1 MQEESATTKRYVEES
16 RVASEKALMEV
27 RSELSAFI
35 DEQRVFCGFI
45 DTEQRSYQ
53 ELIRQEA
60 HEFPSLPSPWYR
72 VNALSRL
79 VDATLRI
86 DPPMSNVGASP
97 ASTLEGLQPLEPMG
111 ELPIAFADQVLR
123 SSG

>member
-1 MQEESATTKRYVEES
+1 
-16 RVASEKALMEV
+16 MEV

-53 ELIRQEA
+53 ELIRQE
-60 HEFPSLPSPWYR
+60 

-79 VDATLRI
+79 VDATLRL
-86 DPPMSNVGASP
+86 DPPMSNIGASP

-111 ELPIAFADQVLR
+111 ELLIAFADQVLR